1 MFFGGIEVLLH
12 HRDVAFQGI
21 IYGTNGLVEQ
31 VREPYQVQHLFSL
44 FKIPGFKVSLNQP
57 EWTEE
62 KVGEKHDHRSQVKDE
77 RGPETTEHMNQ
88 HGYGQNHEADPESIS
103 DKRIKPFHGAK
114 IRQLV
119 EAWLL
124 AEIFILNFGP
134 HVFEES
140 LALQ

>member
-1 MFFGGIEVLLH
+1 MFFSGIEVLLH
-12 HRDVAFQGI
+12 HRDVPFQGI
-21 IYGTNGLVEQ
+21 VYGTDGLVEQ
-31 VREPYQVQHLFSL
+31 VREPYEVQHLFGL
-44 FKIPGFKVSLNQP
+44 FKIPGFKVSLYQP
-57 EWTEE
+57 KRTEE
-62 KVGEKHDHRSQVKDE
+62 KVCEQHDHGGQIEDKC
-77 RGPETTEHMNQ
+77 GPKTTEHINQ
-88 HGYGQNHEADPESIS
+88 HGYGQNHQTDPESIS